1 MAYAFVNQTSAATA
15 SNVGSLALPSYTPV
29 AGNTLLLPFYWGN
42 AAAVTISL
50 SDGGVGN
57 TYLPLFTQVVTG
69 ASQFWGFYA
78 TNVAGLATVITA
90 TASST
95 TAHCGF
101 YLAEYSGIFQLL
113 GSNAVETNGPGT
125 GANACTSGNFLA
137 GGTPVMVWGF
147 NFNVTGDAA
156 SSAGTSPIA
165 FTGQTPVWAPLGS
178 GGTTT
183 CALGEDA
190 AYAGATQTIAATFGP
205 SNQFDSYYTAGASF
219 AESNTYLYDTAT
231 VAWLT

>member
-15 SNVGSLALPSYTPV
+15 SNVSSLALPSYTPV
-29 AGNTLLLPFYWGN
+29 AGNTLLLPFYWGSGSV
-42 AAAVTISL
+42 VTISL

-57 TYLPLFTQVVTG
+57 TYLPLFTQVQTG
-69 ASQFWGFYA
+69 GSSFWGFYA
-78 TNVAGLATVITA
+78 QNVAGVATVITA
-90 TASST
+90 TSSSST
-95 TAHCGF
+95 AKCGF
-101 YLAEYSGIFQLL
+101 YLGEYSGIFQLL
-113 GSNAVETNGPGT
+113 GSNAVEKNGPGS
-125 GANACTSGNFLA
+125 GANTCTSGLFA
-137 GGTPVMVWGF
+137 TGGTPVMVWGF
-147 NFNVTGDAA
+147 NFNASGDTA

-165 FTGQTPVWAPLGS
+165 FTGQTPVWAPLGA

-190 AYAGATQTIAATFGP
+190 AYAGATQTIASTFGP
-205 SNQFDSYYTAGASF
+205 SNQVDSYYTAGASF